1 MHRQLLFEDCVVGV
15 EILVGDG
22 PNRSMAVGFSG
33 LEVSIRQTQSDAPP
47 GQTSSP
53 DLMAPGPKERSTWVG
68 GCGMLLSLMYSP
80 GFCFQ

>member
-33 LEVSIRQTQSDAPP
+33 LEVSIRQTQSDAPQVRLRP
-47 GQTSSP
+47 PT
-53 DLMAPGPKERSTWVG
+53 
-68 GCGMLLSLMYSP
+68 
-80 GFCFQ
+80 